1 MSKPTSAQQTI
12 LSALKR
18 AKAQAQTSTEGAQAA
33 SETQQ
38 QMPMPGAPIPIREST
53 GEVDI
58 NKLRINH
65 HAPKAPQPKLS
76 KRKIHLIAAAVSAL
90 AVLAWLVYPH
100 TVTVQTT
107 AVTMV
112 YPSQQYV
119 LLNST
124 GYVVPQLK
132 AAVASKA
139 TGRLEWLGVVEGAHV
154 VKGQVL
160 ARLDSRDVEALRDNA
175 MANVNVARAAV
186 ETAYVEMRNAELT
199 LNRMR
204 DLRSKSFVAQA
215 QVDDAA
221 SRLQRANSTVTSAR
235 AALQAA
241 EATANNADISVDY
254 TQIRAPFDG
263 VILSKAANIGDIV
276 TPMSSAADAKGAV
289 VTMADM
295 STLEVEA
302 DVSESS
308 LAQIKVGQPCAIMLD
323 SIPNQ
328 QFRGI
333 VSRIVP
339 TIDRS
344 KATVATK
351 VRFVDVDPRI
361 LPDMSAKVS
370 FLSHDIAANQQK
382 PVLAVNPQAI
392 VERNGKNVIFVTRE
406 NKVAAIEVTKGNPL
420 GDVIGIKGAV
430 KAGDAVVLNPP
441 SKLRDGSSISLEKSN

>member
-1 MSKPTSAQQTI
+1 MSAPTSAQQTVA
-12 LSALKR
+12 SALAR
-18 AKAQAQTSTEGAQAA
+18 AKAQSQVKNQAQTQIHAQV
-33 SETQQ
+33 EEKEQT
-38 QMPMPGAPIPIREST
+38 PKRESAS
-53 GEVDI
+53 EVDI
-58 NKLRINH
+58 SKLRINH
-65 HAPKAPQPKLS
+65 HAPRPQQPKPF
-76 KRKIHLIAAAVSAL
+76 KQKIKLIAALVSIGAL
-90 AVLAWLVYPH
+90 VAWFLYPH
-100 TVTVQTT
+100 TVAVQVT

-119 LLNST
+119 LLNAT

-139 TGRLEWLGVVEGAHV
+139 TGRLEWLGVVEGSHV
-154 VKGQVL
+154 TKGQVL
-160 ARLDSRDVEALRDNA
+160 ARLESRDVEALLDNA
-175 MANVNVARAAV
+175 MANVNVARAGV
-186 ETAYVEMRNAELT
+186 ETAYAEMQNAQRTLT
-199 LNRMR
+199 RMR
-204 DLRSKSFVAQA
+204 DLRSKFFVSQS
-215 QVDDAA
+215 QVDDA
-221 SRLQRANSTVTSAR
+221 SAR
-235 AALQAA
+235 VQKANAAMTSSRATLEAT
-241 EATANNADISVDY
+241 EATALNAEISVDY

-308 LAQIKVGQPCAIMLD
+308 LAQIKVDQPCAIMLD

-328 QFRGI
+328 QFRGV

-351 VRFVDVDPRI
+351 IRFIDKDPRV

-370 FLSHDIAANQQK
+370 FLSHDIASNQQK
-382 PVLAVNPQAI
+382 PILAVSPQAI
-392 VERNGKNVIFVTRE
+392 VERDGKHLIFVVRDD
-406 NKVAAIEVTKGNPL
+406 KAAAIEVTLGNPL
-420 GDVIGIKGAV
+420 GEVVGIKGAL
-430 KAGDAVVLNPP
+430 KAGDSVVLDPP
-441 SKLRDGSSISLEKSN
+441 RKLHNDSTITVAKSS

>member
-1 MSKPTSAQQTI
+1 MSAQTPTPQAPTQISARAATSAQT
-12 LSALKR
+12 A
-18 AKAQAQTSTEGAQAA
+18 
-33 SETQQ
+33 
-38 QMPMPGAPIPIREST
+38 IPKRESASD
-53 GEVDI
+53 VDI
-58 NKLRINH
+58 SKLRINH
-65 HAPKAPQPKLS
+65 TAPRAPEPKTP
-76 KRKIHLIAAAVSAL
+76 KRKIYLIAAAVSVCAL
-90 AVLAWLVYPH
+90 LAWVAFPH
-100 TVTVQTT
+100 PVQVQTT

-160 ARLDSRDVEALRDNA
+160 ARLDSRDVEAMLNNA
-175 MANVNVARAAV
+175 KANVNVARAGV
-186 ETAYVEMRNAELT
+186 ETASVEMRNAELT
-199 LNRMR
+199 LKRMR
-204 DLRSKSFVAQA
+204 DLRSKSFVAQS

-221 SRLQRANSTVTSAR
+221 SRLDRANSNVTSAR

-241 EATANNADISVDY
+241 EATAANAEISVDY

-308 LAQIKVGQPCAIMLD
+308 LAQIKVDQPCAIMLD

-328 QFRGI
+328 QFRGV

-351 VRFVDVDPRI
+351 IRFVDMDPRI

-370 FLSHDIAANQQK
+370 FLSHTIEGNQQK
-382 PVLAVNPQAI
+382 PLLAVNPQAI
-392 VERNGKNVIFVTRE
+392 VERDGKHVLFVVRDD
-406 NKVAAIEVTKGNPL
+406 KVAAVEVAVGNTL
-420 GDVIGIKGAV
+420 GEVVGINGAV
-430 KAGDAVVLNPP
+430 KAGDAVVLDPP
-441 SKLRDGSSISLEKSN
+441 SKLHSDSAIAIAKTN

>member
-1 MSKPTSAQQTI
+1 MAAPTSAQQAVA
-12 LSALKR
+12 SALAK
-18 AKAQAQTSTEGAQAA
+18 AKAQSQVTNQAQAQLHA
-33 SETQQ
+33 QVDEKEQTLK
-38 QMPMPGAPIPIREST
+38 RESAS
-53 GEVDI
+53 EVDI
-58 NKLRINH
+58 SKLRINH
-65 HAPKAPQPKLS
+65 APRPSQPKPS
-76 KRKIHLIAAAVSAL
+76 NRKKELIAAAVLICAL
-90 AVLAWLVYPH
+90 VAWWIYPH
-100 TVTVQTT
+100 TLTVQTT

-119 LLNST
+119 LLNAT

-139 TGRLEWLGVVEGAHV
+139 TGRLEWLGVVEGSHV
-154 VKGQVL
+154 TKGQVL
-160 ARLDSRDVEALRDNA
+160 ARLESRDVEALLDNA
-175 MANVNVARAAV
+175 MANVNVARAGV
-186 ETAYVEMRNAELT
+186 ETAYAEMLNAQRTLT
-199 LNRMR
+199 RMR
-204 DLRSKSFVAQA
+204 DLREKLFVSQS

-221 SRLQRANSTVTSAR
+221 ARVQKANAAMTSSRATLE
-235 AALQAA
+235 AA
-241 EATANNADISVDY
+241 EATALNAEISVDY

-308 LAQIKVGQPCAIMLD
+308 LAQIKVDQPCAIMLD

-351 VRFVDVDPRI
+351 VRFIDKDPRV

-370 FLSHDIAANQQK
+370 FLSHDVASNQQK
-382 PVLAVNPQAI
+382 PILAVSPQAI
-392 VERNGKNVIFVTRE
+392 VERDGKHLIFVVRDD
-406 NKVAAIEVTKGNPL
+406 KAAAIEVTVGNPL
-420 GDVIGIKGAV
+420 GEVVGIKGAV
-430 KAGDAVVLNPP
+430 KAGDAVVLDPP
-441 SKLRDGSSISLEKSN
+441 RKLHNDSNITIAKSS

>member
-1 MSKPTSAQQTI
+1 MSATTS
-12 LSALKR
+12 
-18 AKAQAQTSTEGAQAA
+18 
-33 SETQQ
+33 
-38 QMPMPGAPIPIREST
+38 IPKRESAS
-53 GEVDI
+53 EVDI
-58 NKLRINH
+58 GQLRIR
-65 HAPKAPQPKLS
+65 HAPQAPQPK
-76 KRKIHLIAAAVSAL
+76 KINRKIWIIAAVAAVAAIAS
-90 AVLAWLVYPH
+90 WLIYPH
-100 TVTVQTT
+100 SFTVQTT

-119 LLNST
+119 LLNAT

-154 VKGQVL
+154 KKGQVL
-160 ARLDSRDVEALRDNA
+160 ARLESNDVQAVYENAL
-175 MANVNVARAAV
+175 ANVNVARAGV
-186 ETAYVEMRNAELT
+186 ETAYAEMKNAEKT
-199 LNRMR
+199 LQRMNEMHNKGFM
-204 DLRSKSFVAQA
+204 SQA
-215 QVDDAA
+215 AVDDAVA
-221 SRLQRANSTVTSAR
+221 RARKANAAVTSAR
-235 AALQAA
+235 AALEAA
-241 EATANNADISVDY
+241 EATANNAQVSVDY
-254 TQIRAPFDG
+254 TEIRAPFDG

-302 DVSESS
+302 DVSESN
-308 LAQIKVGQPCAIMLD
+308 LAQIKVDQPCVITLD

-328 QFRGI
+328 QFRGV

-351 VRFVDVDPRI
+351 VRFIDLDSRV

-370 FLSHDIAANQQK
+370 FLSQTIAANQQR
-382 PVLAVNPQAI
+382 PLLAVNPQA
-392 VERNGKNVIFVTRE
+392 VAERNGKHVVFVLQKG
-406 NKVAAIEVTKGNPL
+406 KVAAVEVAVGHSL
-420 GDVIGIKGAV
+420 GDVVGIKGAL

-441 SKLRDGSSISLEKSN
+441 GKLDDGSAVIIAKPI

>member
-1 MSKPTSAQQTI
+1 MSAPMSAQQAVA
-12 LSALKR
+12 SAL
-18 AKAQAQTSTEGAQAA
+18 AKAKMQSQAQLQPQSQIPKSGPAEVTEPAA
-33 SETQQ
+33 K
-38 QMPMPGAPIPIREST
+38 RESAS
-53 GEVDI
+53 EVDI
-58 NKLRINH
+58 SKLRINH
-65 HAPKAPQPKLS
+65 APRQPQAKPS
-76 KRKIHLIAAAVSAL
+76 RRKTYVIAAAISIIAL
-90 AVLAWLVYPH
+90 LGWFVYPH

-112 YPSQQYV
+112 YPSQQY
-119 LLNST
+119 LMLNAT

-139 TGRLEWLGVVEGAHV
+139 TGRLEWLGVVEGSHV

-160 ARLDSRDVEALRDNA
+160 ARLDSRDVESLLSNA
-175 MANVNVARAAV
+175 IANVNVARAGV
-186 ETAYVEMRNAELT
+186 ESAYVEMKNAERT
-199 LNRMR
+199 LARMR
-204 DLRSKSFVAQA
+204 DLRSKLFVSQS
-215 QVDDAA
+215 QVDDASA
-221 SRLQRANSTVTSAR
+221 NLQKANAAVTSSR
-235 AALQAA
+235 ATLSAM
-241 EATANNADISVDY
+241 EATAVNAEISVDY

-308 LAQIKVGQPCAIMLD
+308 LADIKVDQPCVIMLD
-323 SIPNQ
+323 SIPNE

-351 VRFVDVDPRI
+351 IRFVDIDPRV

-370 FLSHDIAANQQK
+370 FLSHSVASSQQK
-382 PVLAVNPQAI
+382 PLLAVSPQAV
-392 VERNGKNVIFVTRE
+392 VERDGKHLVFVVRDD
-406 NKVAAIEVTKGNPL
+406 KAKAVEVVMGNPL
-420 GDVIGIKGAV
+420 GEVVGINGDV
-430 KAGDAVVLNPP
+430 KAGDAVVINPP
-441 SKLRDGSSISLEKSN
+441 HILHDDSTITLAKSS